1 MKNLSRRDIVA
12 FDVTPL
18 EVDRR
23 AGISHHVADLL
34 EALVARRDR
43 WRYALVASRR
53 IRGSVP
59 AGTLGQVGLRL
70 PSRWLWLQCVA
81 PLVIRR
87 LGATLSHYTNSL
99 APVLAPR
106 PFVIT
111 VHDMSLFLHASTQPG
126 RSVLLVRR
134 LMPAAI
140 RRAAAVLV
148 PSESTRR
155 DVAVVTGVDPARIHV
170 TQAGVAARYRLVTD
184 AAELGRVRRTYNL
197 PDDFLLAVGTI
208 EPRKNLERLIDAF
221 TLVRARGVHEPLVV
235 VGQLGWKYTRLL
247 DRVRAPDA
255 QGAVRL
261 IGYVADD
268 DMPALYTLARGLV
281 FPSLYEG
288 FGLPILE
295 AMACG
300 TPVLTSNRSA
310 MSEVAGSAAML
321 VDPHDVATMADAIQT
336 LARDEPHREA
346 LREAGLARAAEFPW
360 SRAAEATVR
369 IYDRIAPSAT
379 ASS

>member
-1 MKNLSRRDIVA
+1 
-12 FDVTPL
+12 
-18 EVDRR
+18 
-23 AGISHHVADLL
+23 
-34 EALVARRDR
+34 
-43 WRYALVASRR
+43 
-53 IRGSVP
+53 
-59 AGTLGQVGLRL
+59 
-70 PSRWLWLQCVA
+70 
-81 PLVIRR
+81 
-87 LGATLSHYTNSL
+87 
-99 APVLAPR
+99 
-106 PFVIT
+106 
-111 VHDMSLFLHASTQPG
+111 
-126 RSVLLVRR
+126 
-134 LMPAAI
+134 MPAAI